1 MFHEFFYLYISN
13 LSNYFQVKIFPCLM
27 LIILL
32 VQTEGEFLCKITD
45 RVPFSVAR
53 KIIKIGFYAKKMT
66 ESRDLIFPHKR
77 TKVKR
82 ISSYILRRATKF
94 EKKISHFS
102 LTLLCNTKRWPSQDM
117 WIVNCSKLFWRLRD
131 LNINKFLIAKIF
143 SPYQCFNDLDTIFNM
158 IWNKYRSLAIV
169 WRYVHKNKIKAMFND
184 QHYTI
189 YKSSNSTFK
198 GSDE

>member
-1 MFHEFFYLYISN
+1 MSTWTFKGPPPW
-13 LSNYFQVKIFPCLM
+13 VDKRG
-27 LIILL
+27 LL
-32 VQTEGEFLCKITD
+32 ADPPSPSSCP
-45 RVPFSVAR
+45 RSCWMP
-53 KIIKIGFYAKKMT
+53 
-66 ESRDLIFPHKR
+66 PKR

-189 YKSSNSTFK
+189 YKSSNSMFK
-198 GSDE
+198 ESDG